1 VYLTCD
7 RPFAEVRK
15 HLRRFLT
22 VELEGSSKPVL
33 FRFYDPR
40 VLRVFLPTCT
50 PKEVLEFF
58 GPIKRYVLEG
68 EEPKLILQYRSG
80 ASGLESARRS
90 LEGVAT

>member
-1 VYLTCD
+1 M
-7 RPFAEVRK
+7 
-15 HLRRFLT
+15 
-22 VELEGSSKPVL
+22 ELEGEHKKVL

-68 EEPKLILQYRSG
+68 EEPTVILQYRNG
-80 ASGLESARRS
+80 TSGLESARRS
-90 LEGVAT
+90 LEGAAR